1 MNTPR
6 DEKDMGVGGAGA
18 GAGAGYRDQFKVTTM
33 PIKYR
38 LGFYNDLFIK

>member
-6 DEKDMGVGGAGA
+6 DEKDVGVGVG

-38 LGFYNDLFIK
+38 LGCYNDWFIK